1 MTGPANGMFDLISI
15 FAAAST
21 AEIATRWDS
30 PDIIALKLLA
40 IIALVL
46 LNGFFVAAEFSI
58 VKVRSSQLDALIEQ
72 GDKRAP
78 VARKVVSHLDE
89 YLSAT
94 QLGITLASL
103 GLGWLG
109 EPFLA
114 AMIEPIFAK
123 LGITSAVVIHGVAFA
138 FAFSIITYL
147 HIVLGELAPK
157 SLAIRKSLPVTIL
170 CSAPLRLFYVVFK
183 PAIWFL
189 NGNANYLLRRVFKI
203 EPAGES
209 ELFHSEEELRLI
221 LAESEKADEVSSL
234 GKEIVINA
242 LDLKRRVVRDIMT
255 PRGDVVYL
263 DIEEPFDQQ
272 VTTAIESQHTRFPL
286 CREHLDDAV
295 GLVHI
300 KDLLA
305 LVHRGEKDVQSI
317 RRELLHVSEMMPLE
331 KLLRF
336 FLSKHAHLAVAVD
349 EYGGAVG
356 IVTLDNVLEE
366 IVGSIQDEF
375 DTAEEEYRHIN
386 ETEFEVEGTHAL
398 YELEEKLDHEFEN
411 TDVTTIGGFVTTELG
426 HLPVKGEAVRLGDWV
441 ATVTD
446 SDARRVLRVHLKK
459 DPLPDAPE
467 NGKVKAKPDL
477 QD

>member
-1 MTGPANGMFDLISI
+1 MEIINLLI
-15 FAAAST
+15 AAAPGAAEQVAT
-21 AEIATRWDS
+21 AWES
-30 PDIIALKLLA
+30 PAVIGLKLLA
-40 IIALVL
+40 IVVLVL
-46 LNGFFVAAEFSI
+46 LNGFFVASEFAI
-58 VKVRSSQLDALIEQ
+58 VKVRGSQLDALIDQ
-72 GDKRAP
+72 GNKRAASSRLV
-78 VARKVVSHLDE
+78 VAHLDE

-114 AMIEPIFAK
+114 AMIEPAFAVV
-123 LGITSAVVIHGVAFA
+123 GITSPVAIHAVSFA
-138 FAFSIITYL
+138 IAFSIITYL

-157 SLAIRKSLPVTIL
+157 SLAIRKSLAVTL
-170 CSAPLRLFYVVFK
+170 ACSAPLKLFYLVFK
-183 PAIWFL
+183 PFIWFL
-189 NGNANYLLRRVFKI
+189 NGNANFLLRHVFKI

-221 LAESEKADEVSSL
+221 LAQSEKADEVSSL

-242 LDLKRRVVRDIMT
+242 LDLKRRIVRDIMT

-263 DIEEPFDQQ
+263 NLEEPFEEQLKL
-272 VTTAIESQHTRFPL
+272 ALESRHTRFPL

-305 LVHRGEKDVQSI
+305 LVNSGQKDLEPI
-317 RRELLHVSEMMPLE
+317 RRDLLHVSEMMPLE

-336 FLSKHAHLAVAVD
+336 FLTNHAHLAVAVD

-366 IVGSIQDEF
+366 IVGVIQDEF
-375 DTAEEEYRHIN
+375 DTADQDYRQIS
-386 ETEFEVEGTHAL
+386 ESEFEVDGTHAL
-398 YELEEKLDHEFEN
+398 YELEEMLDFKFGDIE
-411 TDVTTIGGFVTTELG
+411 VTTIGGYVTAQLG
-426 HLPVKGEAVRLGDWV
+426 HLPAKGEFVRVGDWL

-446 SDARRVLRVHLKK
+446 SDARRVLRVHFKK
-459 DPLPDAPE
+459 DPVVDADE
-467 NGKVKAKPDL
+467 AGASSADVNI
-477 QD
+477 